1 VSDYRECLSVQAFS
15 TEQSKPVGTLTLDN
29 SGRSRWRFYLLPLLL
44 ATLPLIAGGCQ
55 SVPVAQCPPLKEY
68 TPEFNQRL
76 GNEVDAMPADSATVE
91 AIGDYIALRDS
102 VRACK

>member
-1 VSDYRECLSVQAFS
+1 MAGATSLGWIAL
-15 TEQSKPVGTLTLDN
+15 G
-29 SGRSRWRFYLLPLLL
+29 FYLLL
-44 ATLPLIAGGCQ
+44 AGCS

-102 VRACK
+102 VKACTGDKP